1 MNAKEEFE
9 RIKKKYKETL
19 EINLEYKG
27 KLIELPIEFFYD
39 MGTLIDIIDVMDKKA
54 KQDSIHKVQLSSL
67 YGEHKE
73 IYKNVDISID
83 TSNGYFKD
91 ENVDIKITDKF
102 VIIRN
107 KEYQRFYNINEIEYF
122 SIKESEVK

>member
-1 MNAKEEFE
+1 MNAEEEFE
-9 RIKKKYKETL
+9 RIR
-19 EINLEYKG
+19 
-27 KLIELPIEFFYD
+27 KLYENNEKIEL
-39 MGTLIDIIDVMDKKA
+39 IDVGILLQIITLMNKRA
-54 KQDSIHKVQLSSL
+54 KQDKHNLNSLFGYQATDSIHKVQLSSL
-67 YGEHKE
+67 YGKQIE

-102 VIIRN
+102 IIIRN